1 MTALSR
7 SLSCWVASL
16 AFHGA
21 VGPVSVPVGE
31 LDFVLAEVVDE
42 LAAVMDVGGR
52 RRPANV
58 RLLDLQPPPLAPR
71 PFGDAIAA

>member
-31 LDFVLAEVVDE
+31 LDFVLAEVVEEVEDE
-42 LAAVMDVGGR
+42 DDDALVAMPALA
-52 RRPANV
+52 
-58 RLLDLQPPPLAPR
+58 LK
-71 PFGDAIAA
+71 